1 MMLIW
6 SKKKIFLNETDTL
19 HEPVNRTNLLNSNRR
34 LFSSSKNLSPEYC
47 ERAFYDHLRCSGTQ
61 SQLCDDA
68 FERYLPC
75 LADSLEKLEKSKLDS
90 TKEVSLPSE
99 VAETSVSP
107 TTETSVSVQNLSPE
121 YCEQAFYDHLL
132 CGENQ
137 SQWCDDAF
145 ERFLPCLADSLENLK
160 ISRLDSTKEVSLPLE
175 VAETSVSPTTETFV
189 SVQTLLNET
198 LNHVK
203 QFLSPANDFSSSNAF
218 NWLELSKP
226 LLEEEYFQ
234 IRIFIV
240 FSIFLASLIVVLSY
254 LLVTQKPESEK
265 LSTYECGF
273 EPYEDAKNRFDV
285 QFYTVALLFVLFDIE
300 MIILLPWCLSLSS
313 LSALGY
319 WSMLEF
325 LLELGL
331 GFVYVWCI
339 GALDW

>member
-1 MMLIW
+1 M
-6 SKKKIFLNETDTL
+6 
-19 HEPVNRTNLLNSNRR
+19 
-34 LFSSSKNLSPEYC
+34 
-47 ERAFYDHLRCSGTQ
+47 
-61 SQLCDDA
+61 
-68 FERYLPC
+68 
-75 LADSLEKLEKSKLDS
+75 
-90 TKEVSLPSE
+90 E

-107 TTETSVSVQNLSPE
+107 TTETFVSVESLSPA

-132 CGENQ
+132 CSGNQ